1 MRERLRIGDAARLV
15 GVTPKT
21 VRHYEKI
28 GLLPAAERSESGYR
42 LYSANDLL
50 HLNRVKKLR
59 SLGLTLRQVR
69 AVLGAGD
76 RDLSLRTTLEALRTQ
91 VDSEMARLE
100 ERRRL
105 IDETLSREDL
115 EAETSSSFQR
125 AVELLGEHLSGVSES
140 ALEQDRKLWSV
151 LDAFEWPEGYE
162 EENEELFRYYA
173 EHREQY
179 VEMVALGERLAALA
193 DVPEE
198 DPEVE
203 RVAQELWSFFEKY
216 PLPENLAGSSWS
228 SQDPIGQTLA
238 ELALSV
244 FSPAQQRVMALI
256 VEREEHREQRRR
268 PRDGPAGPYGL
279 QDGPHQERLRQRR
292 QGPRAAPA
300 PGRPRWRPC
309 AAR

>member
-1 MRERLRIGDAARLV
+1 MRERLRIGEVARLV

-28 GLLPAAERSESGYR
+28 GLLPEPKRSESGYR

-50 HLNRVKKLR
+50 HLNRVKRLR

-173 EHREQY
+173 QRPEEYREL
-179 VEMVALGERLAALA
+179 VAVGEQIAALA
-193 DVPEE
+193 DRPEG

-203 RVAQELWSFFEKY
+203 RVAQELWSYLQKY
-216 PLPENLAGSSWS
+216 PPPEEFARPSWL
-228 SQDPIGQTLA
+228 SQDPVAQTLA
-238 ELALSV
+238 ELTMSAL
-244 FSPAQQRVMALI
+244 SPAQRRVMALLF
-256 VEREEHREQRRR
+256 ERAQAEEDGT
-268 PRDGPAGPYGL
+268 RDG
-279 QDGPHQERLRQRR
+279 
-292 QGPRAAPA
+292 
-300 PGRPRWRPC
+300 
-309 AAR
+309 